1 MRKFFYPKL
10 AASNIKKNG
19 RTYIPY
25 ILTCIFMVAMYYII
39 SSLARNPGI
48 KDLLGGD
55 TVEYTLVLGGWVV
68 AIFAAIFLF
77 YTNSFLMKRRKK
89 EFGLLNILGMEKKHL
104 SRVIGYET
112 LYIAG
117 ISLAFGILLGIVL
130 DKCMF
135 LLILKVLDAPVS
147 LGFYV
152 SFESMLLA
160 GILFAAIFLLIFL
173 NSLRQIRL
181 SSPIELLRGSSV
193 GEKEPKT
200 KWIMAILGVLCLSGG
215 YYLAVTTQNP
225 LTAVSLFF
233 LAVLLV
239 VAGTY
244 FLFMAGSI
252 AFLKLLRKKK
262 SYYYKAKHFISVS
275 GLIYRMKQNAVGLAN
290 ICILSTMVLVMV
302 ASTSSMMLGMEDII
316 NTRYPY
322 DITVYARAETQAQR
336 EAVDAAA
343 NRLLE
348 AYGAQKTAEQ
358 AYTYLNFSA
367 VREGDT
373 FLVGGE
379 EDLTALERL
388 NNLFFIPVEDYNRLT
403 GDNAQ
408 LAEGEILL
416 YSNRDAYEP
425 DTLTVF
431 DRTYR
436 IVGRPDNFLG
446 NGVMEADIVSS
457 RFIVVR
463 DVEEIV
469 ELNDLQQQAYGKN
482 ASEFRYFYGF
492 DLDIPEEQ
500 QRAFYAELKD
510 SLNGQNLLGTLDSR
524 ADSRQSFHSLYGGLF
539 FIGIFLG
546 LLFIVATILII
557 YYKQISEGYD
567 DRERYV
573 IMQKVGMGQA
583 EVKRSIHSQILTVF
597 FLPLI
602 TAGVHTAF
610 AFPVISKILALLSMS
625 NTTLFALCT
634 VGCFLVFAL
643 LYSLIYAL
651 TARAYYRIVS
661 R

>member
-200 KWIMAILGVLCLSGG
+200 KWVMAILGVLCLSGG

-322 DITVYARAETQAQR
+322 DITVYARAETEAQR

-348 AYGAQKTAEQ
+348 SYGAQKTAAQ

-403 GDNAQ
+403 GDNAR

-469 ELNDLQQQAYGKN
+469 ELNDLQRQAYGKN

-510 SLNGQNLLGTLDSR
+510 SLNSQDLLGIADSR

-546 LLFIVATILII
+546 LLFTVATILII

-573 IMQKVGMGQA
+573 IMQKVGMSQA

>member
-200 KWIMAILGVLCLSGG
+200 KWVMAILGVLCLSGG

-262 SYYYKAKHFISVS
+262 SYYYKAKHFTSVS

-469 ELNDLQQQAYGKN
+469 ELNDLQRQAYGKN

-510 SLNGQNLLGTLDSR
+510 SLNSQDLLGIADSR

-573 IMQKVGMGQA
+573 IMQKVGMSQA

>member
-348 AYGAQKTAEQ
+348 AYGAQKTAAQ

-469 ELNDLQQQAYGKN
+469 ELNDLQRQAYGKN

-510 SLNGQNLLGTLDSR
+510 SLNSQDLLGIADSR

-573 IMQKVGMGQA
+573 IMQKVGMSQA